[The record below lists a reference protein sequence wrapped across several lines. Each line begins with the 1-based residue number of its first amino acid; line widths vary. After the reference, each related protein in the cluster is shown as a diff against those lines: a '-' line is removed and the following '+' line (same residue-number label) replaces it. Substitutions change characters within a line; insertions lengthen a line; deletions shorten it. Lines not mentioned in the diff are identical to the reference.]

1 MFNRTKDTQADGT
14 IGAAPPP
21 PSKRSAMKSKAPSI
35 ISADMVLQGSI
46 NSEGE
51 VQLDGSVEGDVRAG
65 SLTIGEE
72 ASVDGQVVAESVI
85 VRGRVKGSI
94 KARQVQL
101 AATARIEGDIVHS
114 ALSMESGA
122 FFDGHCRHS
131 SDPVADA
138 GSPKKAADAPAS
150 SSTSSSS
157 KPSNDVSSSASS
169 SSSSSSSSSASGSS
183 SSSSNPSLD
192 LPKAK
197 SSA

>member
-1 MFNRTKDTQADGT
+1 MFNRTKENSPEN
-14 IGAAPPP
+14 AASAPQSSPV
-21 PSKRSAMKSKAPSI
+21 KRSAMKSKAPSI

-51 VQLDGSVEGDVRAG
+51 VQLDGSVEGDIRAG

-72 ASVDGQVVAESVI
+72 ASVDGEVIAEAVI
-85 VRGRVKGSI
+85 VRGKVKGSI
-94 KARQVQL
+94 RARQVQL

-122 FFDGHCRHS
+122 FFDGHCSHS

-138 GSPKKAADAPAS
+138 GKASGAKAPAAAGSGASTPPRPSAAPS
-150 SSTSSSS
+150 SSNTPSSPP
-157 KPSNDVSSSASS
+157 KAND
-169 SSSSSSSSSASGSS
+169 
-183 SSSSNPSLD
+183 SSSNPSLD
-192 LPKAK
+192 LPKSK

>member
-1 MFNRTKDTQADGT
+1 MFNRTKDTSVDGAAVT
-14 IGAAPPP
+14 APPP

-51 VQLDGSVEGDVRAG
+51 VQLDGKVEGDVRAG
-65 SLTIGEE
+65 SLTIGED
-72 ASVDGQVVAESVI
+72 AAVDGQVIAETVI

-94 KARQVQL
+94 RARQVQL

-138 GSPKKAADAPAS
+138 GAPKKAADTPAS
-150 SSTSSSS
+150 S
-157 KPSNDVSSSASS
+157 A
-169 SSSSSSSSSASGSS
+169 ASGSS
-183 SSSSNPSLD
+183 SSSNKPSNDLSSTSTTPSSSSSSSPTLD

>member
-1 MFNRTKDTQADGT
+1 MFNRTKDNSSDG
-14 IGAAPPP
+14 AVSAPQ
-21 PSKRSAMKSKAPSI
+21 PSPVKRSAMKSKAPSI

-46 NSEGE
+46 TSEGE
-51 VQLDGSVEGDVRAG
+51 VQLDGSVEGDIRAG

-72 ASVDGQVVAESVI
+72 ASVDGEVIAETVI
-85 VRGRVKGSI
+85 VRGKVKGSI
-94 KARQVQL
+94 RARQVQL

-138 GSPKKAADAPAS
+138 GKAPGAKAPAS
-150 SSTSSSS
+150 AA
-157 KPSNDVSSSASS
+157 PSAGSSASAPPP
-169 SSSSSSSSSASGSS
+169 SSSSSSAPSS
-183 SSSSNPSLD
+183 PPKTSDSTNNPSLD

>member
-1 MFNRTKDTQADGT
+1 
-14 IGAAPPP
+14 
-21 PSKRSAMKSKAPSI
+21 MKSKAPSI

-51 VQLDGSVEGDVRAG
+51 VQLDGSVEGDIRAG

-72 ASVDGQVVAESVI
+72 ASVDGEVVAETVI
-85 VRGRVKGSI
+85 VRGKVKGSI
-94 KARQVQL
+94 RARQVQL

-138 GSPKKAADAPAS
+138 GKASGGKAPAAAAS
-150 SSTSSSS
+150 SSASSAST
-157 KPSNDVSSSASS
+157 PPASS
-169 SSSSSSSSSASGSS
+169 SSSSAPSSPPKASD
-183 SSSSNPSLD
+183 SSSNPSLD
-192 LPKAK
+192 LPKSK